1 MAEIKLFN
9 RDCIA
14 AMKDIED
21 GSIDLIVTD
30 PPYMVVKSAFY
41 FD

>member
-21 GSIDLIVTD
+21 GSIDLIVTEI
-30 PPYMVVKSAFY
+30 KTQNLIQSTAA
-41 FD
+41 

>member
-21 GSIDLIVTD
+21 GSIEIKTAELIQIDFSVAA
-30 PPYMVVKSAFY
+30 KF
-41 FD
+41 